1 MHLQKGSTSAF
12 VGRGFNWFAF
22 VFAWGW
28 LLSRGLWKP
37 GILVML
43 IDIPL
48 YFFSSVVNL
57 TFLDGI
63 HQSEVYF
70 FLPSLLILILHLYVG
85 IKGNQWRR
93 NKLLAKGYVPVE

>member
-1 MHLQKGSTSAF
+1 MHLQKAGKSAF
-12 VGRGFNWFAF
+12 VGKGFNWFAF

-28 LLSRGLWKP
+28 LLSRGLWKS
-37 GILVML
+37 GIVIML

-48 YFFSSVVNL
+48 YFFSSVINL

-63 HQSEVYF
+63 HESEVHF
-70 FLPSLLILILHLYVG
+70 LLPSILILIIHLFVG

-93 NKLLAKGYVPVE
+93 EALQAKGYKKV

>member
-1 MHLQKGSTSAF
+1 MHLQKDGKSVF
-12 VGRGFNWFAF
+12 VASGFNWFAF

-37 GILVML
+37 GILIML

-48 YFFSSVVNL
+48 YFFSSVINL

-63 HQSEVYF
+63 HQTELHF
-70 FLPSLLILILHLYVG
+70 LLPSLLILMIHLYVG
-85 IKGNQWRR
+85 AKGNQWRH
-93 NKLLAKGYVPVE
+93 NALLAKGFNKVE

>member
-1 MHLQKGSTSAF
+1 MHLQKAGKSAF
-12 VGRGFNWFAF
+12 VAEGFNWFAF

-28 LLSRGLWKP
+28 LLSRGLWKS
-37 GILVML
+37 GILIML

-48 YFFSSVVNL
+48 YFFSSVINL

-63 HQSEVYF
+63 HESEVHF
-70 FLPSLLILILHLYVG
+70 LLPSILILIIHLIVG

-93 NKLLAKGYVPVE
+93 KALQAKGYKKV

>member
-1 MHLQKGSTSAF
+1 MHLQKAGRSAF
-12 VGRGFNWFAF
+12 VAEGFNWFAF

-37 GILVML
+37 GILIML

-48 YFFSSVVNL
+48 YFFSSVINL

-63 HQSEVYF
+63 HESELHF
-70 FLPSLLILILHLYVG
+70 LLPSLLILVIHLYVG
-85 IKGNQWRR
+85 VKGNQWRR
-93 NKLLAKGYVPVE
+93 NKLLDNGYKEI